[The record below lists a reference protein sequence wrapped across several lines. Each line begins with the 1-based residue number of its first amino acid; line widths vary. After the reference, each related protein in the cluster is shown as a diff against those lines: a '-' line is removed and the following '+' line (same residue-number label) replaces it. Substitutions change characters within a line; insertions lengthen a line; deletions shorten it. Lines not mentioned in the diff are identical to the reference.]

1 MAVNGF
7 SHFTLNAPNE
17 SFYQI
22 AIDYYSSLGFKTVSQ
37 LNEAAKALAGVIN
50 DNKGEK
56 ETWLHIFPAS
66 SSNLDGTTL
75 RIVLSPGDHAQS
87 FQKTLKEK
95 TKALMD
101 GDVSSLSLFASFAS
115 GNVKVKINLF
125 DN

>member
-37 LNEAAKALAGVIN
+37 LNEAVKALTGILN
-50 DNKGEK
+50 ENKNEK
-56 ETWLHIFPAS
+56 ETWLHIFPAGS
-66 SSNLDGTTL
+66 KNLDGTTL
-75 RIVLSPGDHAQS
+75 RIVLSPSDQAQS

-101 GDVSSLSLFASFAS
+101 GDINSLPLFATFAS
-115 GNVKVKINLF
+115 GDVKVKN
-125 DN
+125 